1 MGFRVTTNKKDTF
14 MNTYCR
20 DALNVFLVK
29 CPEKH
34 KKGDIIEV
42 TTKYG
47 KYNDIIIDHV
57 IVYNLISQG
66 RGFFYYSA
74 FRVSGLELL
83 ERAKAKA
90 NEGQEEK
97 AKFWA
102 SREDDIGLSTPE
114 SLEFYKY
121 KLEEAEKFHADMKSG
136 KIPRAHMHALE
147 YAKKDVNKF
156 KNLYGLAT
164 ILWG

>member
-1 MGFRVTTNKKDTF
+1 

-20 DALNVFLVK
+20 NELNIFLVK

-34 KKGDIIEV
+34 EKGDIIEV

-66 RGFFYYSA
+66 SEFFYYSA

-83 ERAKAKA
+83 ERAKA

-102 SREDDIGLSTPE
+102 SREDYIGLSTPE

-136 KIPRAHMHALE
+136 KITRTHMHALV

-156 KNLYGLAT
+156 KNLYGLAK
-164 ILWG
+164 IFWG